1 MNDKKNIDK
10 VIAAILTVPEKKLLL
25 IQIVNSIPIKNGE
38 IAYLEIQKRTLEIN
52 LAITSSA
59 ARCVV
64 SRIAAAGA
72 GTPARRRGCTAPR
85 SNR

>member
-38 IAYLEIQKRTLEIN
+38 IDYLEIHKRTLEIN
-52 LAITSSA
+52 LAITEA
-59 ARCVV
+59 KTYGVHTMQAVDALLRL
-64 SRIAAAGA
+64 
-72 GTPARRRGCTAPR
+72 R
-85 SNR
+85 SKGGV

>member
-38 IAYLEIQKRTLEIN
+38 IDYLEIQKRILEIN
-52 LAITSSA
+52 LAITEA
-59 ARCVV
+59 KIYGVHTMQAVEALLRL
-64 SRIAAAGA
+64 
-72 GTPARRRGCTAPR
+72 R
-85 SNR
+85 SKGGV

>member
-38 IAYLEIQKRTLEIN
+38 IDYLEIQKRTLEIN
-52 LAITSSA
+52 LAITEAKIYSVHTMQA
-59 ARCVV
+59 VDALLRL
-64 SRIAAAGA
+64 
-72 GTPARRRGCTAPR
+72 R
-85 SNR
+85 SKGGV

>member
-38 IAYLEIQKRTLEIN
+38 
-52 LAITSSA
+52 
-59 ARCVV
+59 
-64 SRIAAAGA
+64 
-72 GTPARRRGCTAPR
+72 
-85 SNR
+85 

>member
-38 IAYLEIQKRTLEIN
+38 IDYLEIQKRTLEIN
-52 LAITSSA
+52 LAITEA
-59 ARCVV
+59 KTYGVHTTQAVDALLRL
-64 SRIAAAGA
+64 
-72 GTPARRRGCTAPR
+72 R
-85 SNR
+85 SKGGV

>member
-38 IAYLEIQKRTLEIN
+38 IDHLEIQKRTLEIN
-52 LAITSSA
+52 LAITEA
-59 ARCVV
+59 KTYGVNTMQAVDALLRL
-64 SRIAAAGA
+64 
-72 GTPARRRGCTAPR
+72 R
-85 SNR
+85 SKKEV

>member
-52 LAITSSA
+52 LAITEA
-59 ARCVV
+59 KIYGVHTMQAVDALLRL
-64 SRIAAAGA
+64 
-72 GTPARRRGCTAPR
+72 R
-85 SNR
+85 SKGGV

>member
-52 LAITSSA
+52 LAITEA
-59 ARCVV
+59 KIYGVHTMQAVEALLRL
-64 SRIAAAGA
+64 
-72 GTPARRRGCTAPR
+72 R
-85 SNR
+85 SKGGV